1 MTDEIM
7 QEDIDEE
14 ELEADQYLV
23 FTVKSLEFGF
33 QAMRVQE
40 ITSVV
45 GTTELP
51 NAPPYIE
58 GIMNLRG
65 QLASVINFRH
75 KFGLETKEND
85 EDTRI
90 IILEQDA
97 FPIGVV
103 VDSVEEVIKI
113 PDEMVKD
120 VPEST
125 TTSVSEEYITG
136 VGMLDNRLIIL
147 LDVDKVLTK
156 TELNELSTISQMMD
170 KTSKPAEKAES
181 KEIDAPPQWD
191 TKKHT
196 GKRTERLMDKA
207 SKPVEKAKTKEI
219 DAAPQRDTKKQTGTK
234 GKNVDPAQ
242 RRDTKK
248 TDKRREQ

>member
-1 MTDEIM
+1 M
-7 QEDIDEE
+7 
-14 ELEADQYLV
+14 DQYLV

-33 QAMRVQE
+33 QATRVQE
-40 ITSVV
+40 ITSLI

-65 QLASVINFRH
+65 QLASVINFRRR
-75 KFGLETKEND
+75 FGFETREND

-113 PDEMVKD
+113 PGEIVRDA
-120 VPEST
+120 PEST

-136 VGMLDNRLIIL
+136 IGMLDNRLIIL

-156 TELNELSTISQMMD
+156 TELDELGAISQLMD
-170 KTSKPAEKAES
+170 KESKSAEKAESKKIDAAPQRDTKKEGGKKTELLMDKASRPAEKAES
-181 KEIDAPPQWD
+181 K
-191 TKKHT
+191 K
-196 GKRTERLMDKA
+196 
-207 SKPVEKAKTKEI
+207 I
-219 DAAPQRDTKKQTGTK
+219 DAAPQRDTKKQTGK
-234 GKNVDPAQ
+234 KSKNKDAVQ
-242 RRDTKK
+242 RQDRKK
-248 TDKRREQ
+248 TDERRE